1 MIEYAFVAEEVN
13 SNHLSMW
20 RNCFRL
26 LSPTRKYCCQFSRN
40 IVTAEQ
46 VRTFQDQG
54 VICIRGVF
62 GEWIKR
68 LTKGIERNLANPGK
82 LSEWLKSENS
92 ETYYFND
99 LLNWQQIPE
108 FKEFVFES
116 PAAEIAGKLM
126 DAQVRVTRKY
136 YPRVCLQWY
145 QSGIGLVFFSSWWET
160 KTFPYTHGIR
170 IWNAIYSNVDH

>member
-1 MIEYAFVAEEVN
+1 MAEEVN
-13 SNHLSMW
+13 SDHLSMW
-20 RNCFRL
+20 RNRFRL
-26 LSPTRKYCCQFSRN
+26 LSPTRKCCCQFSRN

-46 VRTFQDQG
+46 VKTFQDQG

-126 DAQVRVTRKY
+126 DAQVRVRRKFK
-136 YPRVCLQWY
+136 
-145 QSGIGLVFFSSWWET
+145 GLWWLV
-160 KTFPYTHGIR
+160 
-170 IWNAIYSNVDH
+170 S

>member
-1 MIEYAFVAEEVN
+1 M
-13 SNHLSMW
+13 
-20 RNCFRL
+20 
-26 LSPTRKYCCQFSRN
+26 K
-40 IVTAEQ
+40 
-46 VRTFQDQG
+46 TFQDQG

-126 DAQVRVTRKY
+126 DAQVRVRRK
-136 YPRVCLQWY
+136 LK
-145 QSGIGLVFFSSWWET
+145 GLWWLV
-160 KTFPYTHGIR
+160 
-170 IWNAIYSNVDH
+170 S

>member
-1 MIEYAFVAEEVN
+1 MAEEVN

-20 RNCFRL
+20 RNRFRL
-26 LSPTRKYCCQFSRN
+26 LSPTREYFCQFSRN

-126 DAQVRVTRKY
+126 DAQVRVTHKLKVLWCL
-136 YPRVCLQWY
+136 YP
-145 QSGIGLVFFSSWWET
+145 
-160 KTFPYTHGIR
+160 
-170 IWNAIYSNVDH
+170 N